1 MSAYPTPLRLLAL
14 VTVALFAGVSAGSAQ
29 GYNSAVGLRVGRAGG
44 MSVAQRVGKHVSAE
58 AHLTTGIFDDGTTAT
73 LLVRRHVPLLL
84 KRVNLFV
91 GGGVHKGWDYVE
103 RDEAGDR
110 LPGQRGNP
118 FGLDAQVGAE
128 VTFGRVNVA
137 FDYLPQLHL
146 SGRVN
151 PLRLTSALTIRYVID
166 KRDAKLRIKLPWL
179 EEDKQVQRERR
190 RRKRRRRRAR
200 D

>member
-1 MSAYPTPLRLLAL
+1 MIFPTPHPTLA
-14 VTVALFAGVSAGSAQ
+14 VALAFAITWLGVGPASGQ
-29 GYNSAVGLRVGRAGG
+29 GYNLAAGLRVGRAGG

-91 GGGVHKGWDYVE
+91 GGGVHKGWNYVE

-128 VTFGRVNVA
+128 VTFGRLNVG
-137 FDYLPQLHL
+137 FDYLPQVHL
-146 SGRVN
+146 SGRLN
-151 PLRLTSALTIRYVID
+151 PLRLTSALTLRYVID
-166 KRDAKLRIKLPWL
+166 RRESKLRLKLPWL
-179 EEDKQVQRERR
+179 EEDRQVKRA
-190 RRKRRRRRAR
+190 RRKRKRRRAR